1 MKHPS
6 CNRLLGE
13 CRDRVK
19 LTVRRRIVTEMQ
31 DFPEHVP
38 SRVIIR
44 LRNLAHQ
51 KLRLS
56 LDIPTGLVNISLG
69 ITPVTPSTGVVG
81 GLPAGR
87 GHAAAVPRRQS
98 RCRGAIKPAHLCLF
112 GSVMTLL
119 DVTAVPGSRRRHFI
133 GLIP

>member
-1 MKHPS
+1 M
-6 CNRLLGE
+6 
-13 CRDRVK
+13 
-19 LTVRRRIVTEMQ
+19 
-31 DFPEHVP
+31 
-38 SRVIIR
+38 SRAIIR
-44 LRNLAHQ
+44 LRNLTHE

-87 GHAAAVPRRQS
+87 GHAAAALRRQS
-98 RCRGAIKPAHLCLF
+98 WCRGAMKSAHLLLF
-112 GSVMTLL
+112 GSIMTLL
-119 DVTAVPGSRRRHFI
+119 DVTAVPGFRRRLFI